1 MRAVG
6 GDGAAACMNV
16 KIDDPVLAVCWV
28 QCLGGSVTS
37 GPRRSARQ
45 PAQTS
50 WSRDG
55 LGAEWAVTITTLS
68 YIIRNT
74 SHTFL
79 FFQNFPLLSAQE

>member
-1 MRAVG
+1 MFAGRDEKTHVDVVG
-6 GDGAAACMNV
+6 EMFGAAWWGLCMNV

-28 QCLGGSVTS
+28 QCLGGWLTS

-55 LGAEWAVTITTLS
+55 LGGGTVTITILS
-68 YIIRNT
+68 
-74 SHTFL
+74 
-79 FFQNFPLLSAQE
+79 